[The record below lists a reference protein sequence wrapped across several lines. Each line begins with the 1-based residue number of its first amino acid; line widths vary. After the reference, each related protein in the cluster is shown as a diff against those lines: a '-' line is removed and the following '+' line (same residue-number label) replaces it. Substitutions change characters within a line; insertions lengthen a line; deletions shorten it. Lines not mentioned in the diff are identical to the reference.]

1 MNVKFECGNQI
12 CILCGRPEIDPSPRQ
27 RKLSVRPW
35 LAQLA
40 INFLSRAFPRVCY
53 TSVNALL
60 MLTYSEFIKLSEIPD

>member
-12 CILCGRPEIDPSPRQ
+12 CISCGSPEIDQSPRQ

-35 LAQLA
+35 FVQLA
-40 INFLSRAFPRVCY
+40 INFLSRAFPRVYY

-60 MLTYSEFIKLSEIPD
+60 MLTYREFIKLSEIPD